1 MAAYDLEEQE
11 QLAAL
16 KAWWQEN
23 GNLVMTA
30 ISLVLIVLA
39 AWQGWNYYQRNQAVQ
54 ASGLYDAV
62 QKAARAGDLKQVRES
77 AGAVLENYPRTAYA
91 AMAALVSAKAHF
103 QGGDLKTARA
113 QLAWVAENAKDEG
126 LQDIA
131 RLRLASVM
139 LDEKAYDDA
148 LKVLEA
154 KHGAAF
160 DALFL
165 AARGDVLVAQEKK
178 EEARSAYQA
187 ALEKADA
194 RDAGLRGSVQLRLDA
209 LGTAK

>member
-1 MAAYDLEEQE
+1 MATYDLEEQE
-11 QLAAL
+11 QLASL

-23 GNLVMTA
+23 GGLVTA
-30 ISLVLIVLA
+30 AVTVVLVALA

-54 ASGLYDAV
+54 ASGLYDSV
-62 QKAARAGDLKQVRES
+62 QKAARAGDLKQMRDS
-77 AGAVLENYPRTAYA
+77 AGAIIEAYPRTSYA

-139 LDEKAYDDA
+139 LDEKAYEDA
-148 LKVLEA
+148 LKALDA
-154 KHGAAF
+154 KHSAAF

-165 AARGDVLVAQEKK
+165 AARGDVLVAQDKK
-178 EEARSAYQA
+178 EEARGAYKSA
-187 ALEKADA
+187 LDKADA
-194 RDAGLRGSVQLRLDA
+194 KDAGLRASIQLRLDA

>member
-16 KAWWQEN
+16 KAWWKEN
-23 GNLVMTA
+23 GSAVLTA
-30 ISLVLIVLA
+30 VSAVLIALA
-39 AWQGWNYYQRNQAVQ
+39 SWQGWSYYQRNQAVQ
-54 ASGLYDAV
+54 ASVLYDAV
-62 QKAARAGDLKQVRES
+62 QKAARTGNLKQVQES
-77 AGAVLENYPRTAYA
+77 AGAILERYPRTAYA

-103 QGGDLKTARA
+103 QGGDLKTAHA
-113 QLAWVAENAKDEG
+113 QLVWVTENANDEG
-126 LQDIA
+126 MQDIA

-148 LKVLEA
+148 LKALDA
-154 KHGAAF
+154 KHGASF

-165 AARGDVLVAQEKK
+165 AAKADVFVAQGKK
-178 EEARSAYQA
+178 EEARTAYKS

-194 RDAGLRGSVQLRLDA
+194 RDAALRGSIQLRLDA

>member
-1 MAAYDLEEQE
+1 MATYDLEEQE
-11 QLAAL
+11 QLATL
-16 KAWWQEN
+16 KAWWKDN

-30 ISLVLIVLA
+30 LSLVLIVFA
-39 AWQGWNYYQRNQAVQ
+39 AWQAWNYYQRNQAAQ

-62 QKAARAGDLKQVRES
+62 QKAAAASDLKQVRES
-77 AGAVLENYPRTAYA
+77 AGAILERYPRTSYA

-103 QGGDLKTARA
+103 QGGDLKTAHA
-113 QLAWVAENAKDEG
+113 QLAWAVENAKDEG

-148 LKVLEA
+148 LKVLDA

-160 DALFL
+160 DAPFL
-165 AARGDVLVAQEKK
+165 AVRGDVLVAQGKK
-178 EEARSAYQA
+178 DEARAAYKA
-187 ALEKADA
+187 ALDKADVK
-194 RDAGLRGSVQLRLDA
+194 DAGLSGFIQLRLDA

>member
-23 GNLVMTA
+23 GGLVVTA
-30 ISLVLIVLA
+30 LTLVLAVLA
-39 AWQGWNYYQRNQAVQ
+39 GWQGWNYYQRNQAVQ
-54 ASGLYDAV
+54 ASNLYSAV
-62 QKAARAGDLKQVRES
+62 QKAAGEGNLKLVREN
-77 AGAVLENYPRTAYA
+77 AGAILDGYPRTSYA

-103 QGGDLKTARA
+103 QAGDLKTARA
-113 QLAWVAENAKDEG
+113 QLAWVTENAKDEG
-126 LQDIA
+126 LQDLA

-148 LKVLEA
+148 LKTLAA
-154 KHGAAF
+154 KHGAGF

-165 AARGDVLVAQEKK
+165 ASEADILVAQGKK
-178 EEARSAYQA
+178 EAARGAYKA

-194 RDAGLRGSVQLRLDA
+194 KDAALRGSIQLRLDA

>member
-1 MAAYDLEEQE
+1 MATYDLEEQE
-11 QLAAL
+11 QLATL
-16 KAWWQEN
+16 KAWWKDN

-30 ISLVLIVLA
+30 LSLVLIVFA
-39 AWQGWNYYQRNQAVQ
+39 AWQAWNYYQRNQAAQ

-62 QKAARAGDLKQVRES
+62 QKAAAASDLKQVRES
-77 AGAVLENYPRTAYA
+77 AGAILERYPRTTYA

-103 QGGDLKTARA
+103 QGGDLKTAHA
-113 QLAWVAENAKDEG
+113 QLAWVVENAKDEG

-148 LKVLEA
+148 LKVLDA
-154 KHGAAF
+154 THGAAF
-160 DALFL
+160 DAPFL
-165 AARGDVLVAQEKK
+165 AVRGDVLVAQGKK
-178 EEARSAYQA
+178 DEARAAYKA
-187 ALEKADA
+187 ALDKADVK
-194 RDAGLRGSVQLRLDA
+194 DAGLSGFIQLRLDA

>member
-23 GNLVMTA
+23 GGMVMTA
-30 ISLVLIVLA
+30 ITLVLLVFA
-39 AWQGWNYYQRNQAVQ
+39 GWQGWNYYQRNQAVQ
-54 ASGLYDAV
+54 ASSMYDAV
-62 QKAARAGDLKQVRES
+62 QKAARTGELKQVRES
-77 AGAVLENYPRTAYA
+77 AGLILEQYPRTAYA

-103 QGGDLKTARA
+103 QGGDLKTAHA
-113 QLAWVAENAKDEG
+113 QLAWVAENARDEG
-126 LQDIA
+126 LQDLA

-148 LKVLEA
+148 LKTLDA
-154 KHGAAF
+154 KHSVGF

-165 AARGDVLVAQEKK
+165 AAKGDVFVAQGKK
-178 EEARSAYQA
+178 EEARGAYKA
-187 ALEKADA
+187 ALDKTGA
-194 RDAGLRGSVQLRLDA
+194 RDAALRGSIQLRLEA
-209 LGTAK
+209 LGIAK

>member
-23 GNLVMTA
+23 GNLIVTA
-30 ISLVLIVLA
+30 ISLVVFVLA
-39 AWQGWNYYQRNQAVQ
+39 AWQGWNYYQRSQAAQ
-54 ASGLYDAV
+54 ASGLYDVV
-62 QKAARAGDLKQVRES
+62 QKAAHAGSLKQVRES
-77 AGAVLENYPRTAYA
+77 AGALMENYPRTAYA

-113 QLAWVAENAKDEG
+113 QLTWVADNAKDEG

-131 RLRLASVM
+131 RLRLVSVM
-139 LDEKAYDDA
+139 LDDKAYDDA
-148 LKVLEA
+148 IKVLDA
-154 KHGAAF
+154 QHGAAF

-165 AARGDVLVAQEKK
+165 AAKGDVYAAQGKK
-178 EEARSAYQA
+178 EDARSAYKAAIEKVGAKDPGLQA
-187 ALEKADA
+187 SIK
-194 RDAGLRGSVQLRLDA
+194 LRLDA

>member
-23 GNLVMTA
+23 GGMVMTA
-30 ISLVLIVLA
+30 ITLVLLVFA
-39 AWQGWNYYQRNQAVQ
+39 GWQGWNYYQRNQAVQ
-54 ASGLYDAV
+54 ASSMYDAV
-62 QKAARAGDLKQVRES
+62 QKAAGTGELKQVRES
-77 AGAVLENYPRTAYA
+77 AGLILEQYPRTAYA

-103 QGGDLKTARA
+103 QGGDLKTAHA
-113 QLAWVAENAKDEG
+113 QLVWVTENAKDEG
-126 LQDIA
+126 LQDLA

-148 LKVLEA
+148 LKTLDA
-154 KHGAAF
+154 KHGVGF

-165 AARGDVLVAQEKK
+165 AAKGDVFVAQAKK
-178 EEARSAYQA
+178 EEARGAYKA
-187 ALEKADA
+187 ALDKAGA
-194 RDAGLRGSVQLRLDA
+194 RDAALRASIQLRLEA
-209 LGTAK
+209 LGIAK

>member
-23 GNLVMTA
+23 GTMVVTA
-30 ISLVLIVLA
+30 ISAVLIA
-39 AWQGWNYYQRNQAVQ
+39 FASWQGWNYYQRNQAVQ
-54 ASGLYDAV
+54 ASGMYDAV
-62 QKAARAGDLKQVRES
+62 QKAARGGDLKQVREA
-77 AGAVLENYPRTAYA
+77 AGAILEGYPRTAYA

-103 QGGDLKTARA
+103 EGGDLKTARA

-126 LQDIA
+126 MQDIA
-131 RLRLASVM
+131 RLRLAGVM

-148 LKVLEA
+148 LKTLDA
-154 KHGAAF
+154 KHGAGF
-160 DALFL
+160 DSLFL
-165 AARGDVLVAQEKK
+165 AARGDVLVAQGKK
-178 EEARSAYQA
+178 DEARGAYKA

-194 RDAGLRGSVQLRLDA
+194 RDAAQRASIQLRLDA
-209 LGTAK
+209 LGTEK

>member
-23 GNLVMTA
+23 GTA
-30 ISLVLIVLA
+30 VITAVSLVLIA
-39 AWQGWNYYQRNQAVQ
+39 FATWQGWNYYQRSQAVQ
-54 ASGLYDAV
+54 ASNMYEAV
-62 QKAARAGDLKQVRES
+62 QKAARAGNLKQVQES
-77 AGAVLENYPRTAYA
+77 AGAILEHYPRTAYA

-126 LQDIA
+126 MQDIA

-148 LKVLEA
+148 LKTLDA
-154 KHGAAF
+154 RHGAGF
-160 DALFL
+160 DALFV
-165 AARGDVLVAQEKK
+165 AAKADVLVAQGKK
-178 EEARSAYQA
+178 DEARSAYKE
-187 ALEKADA
+187 ALGKADA
-194 RDAGLRGSVQLRLDA
+194 KDAALRGSIQLRLDA

>member
-11 QLAAL
+11 QLATL

-23 GNLVMTA
+23 GSLVLTA
-30 ISLVLIVLA
+30 LSLVLIVLA
-39 AWQGWNYYQRNQAVQ
+39 AWQGWNYYQRNQAAQ
-54 ASGLYDAV
+54 ASGLYENV

-77 AGAVLENYPRTAYA
+77 AGAILEQYPRTAYA

-126 LQDIA
+126 FQDIA
-131 RLRLASVM
+131 RLRLANVM

-148 LKVLEA
+148 LKVLDA
-154 KHGAAF
+154 QHSAAF

-165 AARGDVLVAQEKK
+165 ATRGDVLVAQSKND
-178 EEARSAYQA
+178 EARAAYKG
-187 ALEKADA
+187 ALEKAEV
-194 RDAGLRGSVQLRLDA
+194 RDSGLRASIQLRLDA
-209 LGTAK
+209 LGAAK

>member
-1 MAAYDLEEQE
+1 MATYDLEEQE

-16 KAWWQEN
+16 QAWWKDN
-23 GNLVMTA
+23 GKQIIVAVVLVA
-30 ISLVLIVLA
+30 VVVAGWL
-39 AWQGWNYYQRNQAVQ
+39 GWNYYQRNQSAQ
-54 ASGLYDAV
+54 ASTLYEAV
-62 QKAARAGDLKQVRES
+62 QKAAGLGDLKLVRES
-77 AGAVLENYPRTAYA
+77 AGAVLEQFPRTTYA

-103 QGGDLKTARA
+103 QGGDLKTAHA
-113 QLAWVAENAKDEG
+113 QLVWVTENAKDAA

-148 LKVLEA
+148 LKVLDA

-160 DALFL
+160 DAQFQ
-165 AARGDVLVAQEKK
+165 AARGDVLVAQGKR
-178 EEARSAYQA
+178 EEALSAYKA
-187 ALEKADA
+187 ALEKTAAKD
-194 RDAGLRGSVQLRLDA
+194 GGQRGYIQLRLDA

>member
-23 GNLVMTA
+23 GNFVLTVVTMILVA
-30 ISLVLIVLA
+30 LA
-39 AWQGWNYYQRNQAVQ
+39 AWQGWNYYQRTQAVQ
-54 ASGLYDAV
+54 ASTLYDSV
-62 QKAARAGDLKQVRES
+62 QKAARTGDLKLVRES
-77 AGAVLENYPRTAYA
+77 AGAIMENYPRTTYA

-103 QGGDLKTARA
+103 DRGDLKTAHA

-126 LQDIA
+126 LADIA
-131 RLRLASVM
+131 RLRLAGVM

-148 LKVLEA
+148 LKTLDA
-154 KHGAAF
+154 KHGSAF
-160 DALFL
+160 DALYL
-165 AARGDVLVAQEKK
+165 AARGDVLAAQGKK
-178 EEARSAYQA
+178 DDARGAYKA
-187 ALEKADA
+187 ALDKAGADPA
-194 RDAGLRGSVQLRLDA
+194 LGNSIQLRLDA

>member
-1 MAAYDLEEQE
+1 MASVTAV
-11 QLAAL
+11 
-16 KAWWQEN
+16 
-23 GNLVMTA
+23 LVA
-30 ISLVLIVLA
+30 FA

-54 ASGLYDAV
+54 ASSMYDAV
-62 QKAARAGDLKQVRES
+62 QQAARAGDLKRVRED
-77 AGAVLENYPRTAYA
+77 AGAVMERYPRTAYA

-103 QGGDLKTARA
+103 QGGDAKTARA

-126 LQDIA
+126 MQDIA
-131 RLRLASVM
+131 RLRLVGVM

-148 LKVLEA
+148 LKALDA

-165 AARGDVLVAQEKK
+165 AARGDVLAAAGKK
-178 EEARSAYQA
+178 DEARDAYAA
-187 ALEKADA
+187 ALGRADA
-194 RDAGLRGSVQLRLDA
+194 RDAALRASIQLRLDA